1 MTWIRDALSGEI
13 NKADETG
20 GNGSAEVRADET
32 SRCSLAGDA
41 APAGFCLSA
50 MQLRSHSRWFPDEK
64 KTGAGGGIRPGCF
77 DSWEEWSGLFVRGV
91 CFFV

>member
-41 APAGFCLSA
+41 VRADRIVCETAPAGFCFAAVQPQRL
-50 MQLRSHSRWFPDEK
+50 
-64 KTGAGGGIRPGCF
+64 CNCN
-77 DSWEEWSGLFVRGV
+77 WSCLWWLLFLGV
-91 CFFV
+91 C

>member
-41 APAGFCLSA
+41 VRADGCRTGEILSGRKAFPSGIGTIRQEILMISRLSVPQAP
-50 MQLRSHSRWFPDEK
+50 
-64 KTGAGGGIRPGCF
+64 
-77 DSWEEWSGLFVRGV
+77 GL
-91 CFFV
+91 

>member
-20 GNGSAEVRADET
+20 EASSAAFVRADET

-41 APAGFCLSA
+41 VRADGCRTGEILSGRKAFLSGIGTIRQEILMISRLSVPQAP
-50 MQLRSHSRWFPDEK
+50 
-64 KTGAGGGIRPGCF
+64 
-77 DSWEEWSGLFVRGV
+77 GL
-91 CFFV
+91 